1 LGVVGSAHVMT
12 RSRVDVVVVG
22 AGIAGL
28 SVAAELA
35 RDADVLILEQHD
47 QPATQATGRSAAQ
60 FIVDY
65 GGPQVRPFTEASREW
80 FESGDEFVRQSLLS
94 ARGMLIVAAP
104 GDEHVLADHASPSRH
119 AVDLAAVTDL
129 FPAARP
135 ERIGAALFD
144 PTVADIDVAEAV
156 AARGRAL
163 VERKV
168 VRRWG
173 EALVRGGRVG
183 SSWRIETTAQTWW
196 ADEIVDAAGAWGD
209 AVAESCGIATIGL
222 RPLRRTAC
230 TFRASSELMHERW
243 PLLSDAR
250 ETWYLKPE
258 PGQFLASPLTRRHRC
273 HPTPAPRRQM
283 SPSPSIGCARTP
295 PSTLDPSRLRGPV
308 CERSRLIED
317 S

>member
-1 LGVVGSAHVMT
+1 
-12 RSRVDVVVVG
+12 
-22 AGIAGL
+22 
-28 SVAAELA
+28 
-35 RDADVLILEQHD
+35 
-47 QPATQATGRSAAQ
+47 
-60 FIVDY
+60 
-65 GGPQVRPFTEASREW
+65 
-80 FESGDEFVRQSLLS
+80 
-94 ARGMLIVAAP
+94 MLIVAAP

-258 PGQFLASPLTRRHRC
+258 PGQFLASPADETPSLPSDTR
-273 HPTPAPRRQM
+273 PEETDVA
-283 SPSPSIGCARTP
+283 I
-295 PSTLDPSRLRGPV
+295 TLDRVRENTSLDPRSITSAWAGLRTFAPDRGLVIGRDAAEPSFVWCVGQGGFGIQTSPAVARAARDLLRTGTISPELSGRGLDASSV
-308 CERSRLIED
+308 SPARFGR
-317 S
+317 